1 MKMSRKTPKLNQV
14 LAIEK
19 GVKSRATGTITSLY
33 HKVQKNVLVNGLM
46 KTYKPLDEEGQ
57 VYPPERQRVQVK
69 ADDVL
74 RDTRKALT
82 ELFNVTAQKDWANCS
97 ARADVVVNGT
107 VLLAD
112 APVTYLLF
120 LEKQLTDLKTLVSK
134 IPVLDASED
143 WTYDEAKGVFKA
155 EESRTTRTQKVQK
168 PIVLYPATEEH
179 PAQTQLVSE
188 DVIVGHWTTVKQ
200 SGALPAD
207 KKAKTTERLGKVIEA
222 VKFARETANSQDA
235 ERLDVAE
242 TLFSYILG

>member
-1 MKMSRKTPKLNQV
+1 MTRKTPKLNQV

-19 GVKSRATGTITSLY
+19 GVKSRAQGTITSLY

-46 KTYKPLDEEGQ
+46 KTYSSLDEDGM
-57 VYPPERQRVQVK
+57 VYPPERQRVQVR

-74 RDTRKALT
+74 KDTQRALT
-82 ELFNVTAQKDWANCS
+82 ELFNVTAQKDWANC
-97 ARADVVVNGT
+97 AAKADVVVDNN
-107 VLLAD
+107 VLVEG

-120 LEKQLTDLKTLVSK
+120 LEKQLTDLRTLVSK

-143 WTYDEAKGVFKA
+143 WTYDNAKGVFKSEA
-155 EESRTTRTQKVQK
+155 TKTTRTQKVQK

-207 KKAKTTERLGKVIEA
+207 KKVNIVDRLGKVLEA
-222 VKFARETANSQDA
+222 VKFARETANSA
-235 ERLDVAE
+235 EAAKQEVGE
-242 TLFSYILG
+242 TVFSFIFS